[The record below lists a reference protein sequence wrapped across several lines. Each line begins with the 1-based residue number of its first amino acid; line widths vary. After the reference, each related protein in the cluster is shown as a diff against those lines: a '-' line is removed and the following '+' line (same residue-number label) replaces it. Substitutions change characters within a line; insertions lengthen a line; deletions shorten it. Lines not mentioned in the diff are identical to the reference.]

1 MACRFGIERKRD
13 ALVATERVK
22 VHLGVALELCTVFV
36 IQMDLLVVRQ
46 CRGIVRHLL
55 DDGVLGLIDPVQD
68 VHRFGIMRDE
78 PINDAQG
85 NAVLAAHNLVQDV
98 TMSCM
103 FLEIIRQ

>member
-1 MACRFGIERKRD
+1 MSDTCRFIECKRD

-22 VHLGVALELCTVFV
+22 VHLSVALELCTVFV
-36 IQMDLLVVRQ
+36 IQMDLLIVRH
-46 CRGIVRHLL
+46 GGSIVRHLL

-85 NAVLAAHNLVQDV
+85 NAVLTAHNFV
-98 TMSCM
+98 
-103 FLEIIRQ
+103 